1 MKCSDEI
8 SIGEYVRTPEQGF
21 IGKLVEINKDVLN
34 YYKIDVGREIRRTNG
49 MSDNYIYSRDGF
61 GLKHSKDIIDLI
73 EEGDY
78 VNGCQ
83 VMGIYVP
90 RDTWEPIQINVDS
103 QTIKY
108 FIQDEIKSIVTKE
121 QIKQIEFIVKE

>member
-1 MKCSDEI
+1 MEI
-8 SIGEYVRTPEQGF
+8 SIGEYVRTDKGIITKAQEHF
-21 IGKLVEINKDVLN
+21 IDGLLNGK
-34 YYKIDVGREIRRTNG
+34 
-49 MSDNYIYSRDGF
+49 SAF
-61 GLKHSKDIIDLI
+61 GKAVKHSKNIIDLI

-108 FIQDEIKSIVTKE
+108 FIQDEIKTIVTKE
-121 QIKQIEFIVKE
+121 MFASAEYRVETD